1 MPAPKNHPKAP
12 IAPAQEGGAFTRN
25 ELMIV
30 LTVGLAALLQV
41 VDATIVNVAVPTMM
55 GNLGATLDEIGW
67 VVTGYIV
74 TNAIVLPIS
83 GWLGIRFGRRSYL
96 LTCILLFTA
105 TSVACGLAPN
115 LWTLVFFRLI
125 QGAAGGALLP
135 TSQAII
141 QELFPGKRSGIGS
154 SLFGIVVIVGPT
166 IGPPLGG
173 WLTDHM
179 GWRWIFYIN
188 LPLGLLAAFLT
199 TLFVTDYSVEGEH
212 AAAHQRMRSAPI
224 DGIGLALLTLWVGCL
239 QFVLERGGPDDWFSS
254 PTILTLTLIGC
265 IALPVFVWWEWIQE
279 YPIVDLKLFKKMEL
293 ANGTLIMALVGGIIS
308 AGLFFIPFFSTNI
321 LGMDATQTG
330 NLFMP
335 SSLAMGVMMPIVGAL
350 LYKYEARYFMLGG
363 MAVTALGMY
372 MLTYLTPQSGYWDLY
387 WPLMVR
393 GIGLPGIFIPLNAMV
408 LGAFRG
414 PSLGQAAG
422 MMNLSRQLGGSL
434 GIAVLSVFFDN
445 ASDRAYDHLRQFI
458 SPLTLGFS
466 QWAQS
471 AQALVYRFADQLGI
485 SHPMNLL
492 AKEAYFR
499 VKKQA
504 FVIAFDTVG
513 WYMLIGIALT
523 TIPIL
528 FLKKPESLD
537 TKHVAGE

>member
-1 MPAPKNHPKAP
+1 
-12 IAPAQEGGAFTRN
+12 
-25 ELMIV
+25 MII

-83 GWLGIRFGRRSYL
+83 GWLGIRFGRRNYL

-105 TSVACGLAPN
+105 TSVACGLSPN

-199 TLFVTDYSVEGEH
+199 TLFVTDHAPEGEH
-212 AAAHQRMRSAPI
+212 AEALRRMRKAPI
-224 DGIGLALLTLWVGCL
+224 DSVGLALLTLWVGCL

-254 PTILTLTLIGC
+254 NTILTLTIIGC
-265 IALPVFVWWEWIQE
+265 VALPVFVWWEWIQE
-279 YPIVDLKLFKKMEL
+279 YPIVNLKLFKQMEL

-308 AGLFFIPFFSTNI
+308 AGLFFIPFFSTGI
-321 LGMDATQTG
+321 LGMDAAQTG

-363 MAVTALGMY
+363 MAITALGMY
-372 MLTYLTPQSGYWDLY
+372 MLTYLTPQSSYWELY

-434 GIAVLSVFFDN
+434 GIAVLSVFFDD
-445 ASDRAYDHLRQFI
+445 AQDRAYDHLRQFI
-458 SPLTLGFS
+458 SPLSMGFS

-471 AQALVYRFADQLGI
+471 AQAVVYHFADEVGL
-485 SHPMNLL
+485 SHPMNLV

-499 VKKQA
+499 VKQQS

-528 FLKKPESLD
+528 FLKKPQSLD
-537 TKHVAGE
+537 TKHVSAD

>member
-1 MPAPKNHPKAP
+1 MPASNPKK
-12 IAPAQEGGAFTRN
+12 ITAPAPAEDHAGGLTRR
-25 ELMIV
+25 EIMVI
-30 LTVGLAALLQV
+30 LTVGMAALLQV
-41 VDATIVNVAVPTMM
+41 VDATIVNVALPTMM

-96 LTCILLFTA
+96 LTCIVLFTA
-105 TSVACGLAPN
+105 ASVACGLSPN
-115 LWTLVFFRLI
+115 LWVLVFFRLV

-141 QELFPGKRSGIGS
+141 QEMFPGKRAGIGS

-199 TLFVTDYSVEGEH
+199 TLFVENQSNQGENE
-212 AAAHQRMRSAPI
+212 AHRRMREAPI

-239 QFVLERGGPDDWFSS
+239 QFILERGGADDWFSS
-254 PTILTLTLIGC
+254 NTILTLAIIGGL
-265 IALPVFVWWEWIQE
+265 ALPLFIWWEWNQE
-279 YPIVDLKLFKKMEL
+279 FPIVDLRLFKRMEL
-293 ANGTLIMALVGGIIS
+293 ANGVLVMGLVGTIVT
-308 AGLFFIPFFSTNI
+308 AGFFFIPFFATNI
-321 LGMDATQTG
+321 LGMDAASTG

-350 LYKYEARYFMLGG
+350 LFKYGARFFMLTGIFIT
-363 MAVTALGMY
+363 AVGMY
-372 MLTYLTPQSGYWDLY
+372 MLTYLTPQSGYWELF

-393 GIGLPGIFIPLNAMV
+393 GIGLPGIFIPLNALV
-408 LGAFRG
+408 LGAFKG

-434 GIAVLSVFFDN
+434 GIAILSVFFDN
-445 ASDRAYDHLRQFI
+445 AQDKAYDHLRQFI
-458 SPLTLGFS
+458 SPLTMGFS

-471 AQALVYRFADQLGI
+471 AQGAVYGFANNVGL

-504 FVIAFDTVG
+504 FVMGFDEVG
-513 WYMLIGIALT
+513 WYMLIAIALT
-523 TIPIL
+523 AIPIF
-528 FLKKPESLD
+528 FLKKPQTMD
-537 TKHVAGE
+537 TKHVVAD